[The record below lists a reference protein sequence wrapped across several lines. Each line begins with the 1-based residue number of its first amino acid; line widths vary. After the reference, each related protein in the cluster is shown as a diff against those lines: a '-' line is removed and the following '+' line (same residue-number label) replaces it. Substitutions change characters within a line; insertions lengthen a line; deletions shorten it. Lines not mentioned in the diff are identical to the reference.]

1 MLGRPTS
8 HRASDGRTGTRCLRG
23 ALGSTAAGESSRTR
37 CVTVRWALT
46 PDGRE
51 ALLACREAADAI
63 EERMLA
69 GLSPHDRQQFE
80 AALRACIG
88 ALT

>member
-1 MLGRPTS
+1 MTRSPHPGHGRILQ
-8 HRASDGRTGTRCLRG
+8 AS
-23 ALGSTAAGESSRTR
+23 
-37 CVTVRWALT
+37 LT
-46 PDGRE
+46 LDGRE
-51 ALLACREAADAI
+51 ALLACHEAADAI

-80 AALRACIG
+80 AALRACID

>member
-1 MLGRPTS
+1 M
-8 HRASDGRTGTRCLRG
+8 RAIAREQAS
-23 ALGSTAAGESSRTR
+23 
-37 CVTVRWALT
+37 LT

-51 ALLACREAADAI
+51 ALLACHEAADAI

-69 GLSPHDRQQFE
+69 GLSPQDRQQFE
-80 AALRACIG
+80 AALRACVD